1 MRKFL
6 TSILIQAICLHIY
19 AIAPGS
25 IKGKIIDAQTKEALE
40 FVNVRMQKADGS
52 VQGGITDQE
61 GLFYID
67 NLPLGNYSL
76 IISYMGYKTIEKELS
91 ITASNSNIDLRT
103 ILLSEDSQVIGEV
116 EVVGQKS
123 QMRFEIDK
131 KVFNVDQDISS
142 TGGTASDILS
152 NIPSVEVDNEG
163 EVSLRGNS
171 SVTIWINGKASGLSA
186 DNRAQILEQMPAET
200 IETIEVI
207 TNPSAKYSPEGTAGI
222 INIVL
227 KEDREPGYYGSAQVG
242 ADTEGGYNA
251 SANINYSSSK
261 LDAYANVGYRHRRRD
276 GGGYTNRTNISETG
290 NTYLNQTSES
300 ENSGNNLFARIG
312 LTYHATSKDHLTLNG
327 FGMFG
332 GRDNNNTINYHSNV
346 PGSYITS
353 QRMSN
358 ASNNMNGGNVE
369 MGYKHDFSSKSNI
382 DFTLSYNNWGM
393 NNSTHYTQDSQYKD
407 GTETHSYQQQN
418 NDIRNHNW
426 EAQLDY
432 TNTFNEKHKLEA
444 GYKGTFSKEDSPV
457 ETFSRMDETAPWQE
471 DENLF
476 NRFIYNKNVHAIY
489 AVYSSKIDKLGI
501 QLGLR
506 GEYSQTR
513 TKSLAYGQGK
523 GDVPFF
529 NDDYFSL
536 FPSVFLSYALPK
548 NNELQVNYTRRI
560 SRPWGGQLN
569 SFTNISDSANIS
581 FGNPLLSPEFSN
593 AFELNYIKTWE
604 AHTLSF
610 SGYYRSTNDVIQRI
624 RFLEDNIMKTTFENI
639 AKTRAAGIELVGKNK
654 LFDFWDLTTTVN
666 LYYSK
671 LDGFTYLPEGASQPV
686 IGEPEEDFSW
696 NARMI
701 ANFMLPYSISLQVTG
716 NYNSQRVVAQG
727 RREPNYSLDAGIRK
741 SFLDRKLSI
750 SLNARDIL
758 NSRKWRTITS
768 GAGFEQD
775 SKNWRGGRRIGLTVT
790 YSFGNMNL
798 RNKKTNANSNE
809 GNGSMNEPMEM
820 DF

>member
-1 MRKFL
+1 MKKFL
-6 TSILIQAICLHIY
+6 IGFLIQAICLHIY
-19 AIAPGS
+19 ANTPGD
-25 IKGKIIDAQTKEALE
+25 IKGKIIDANTKEALE

-52 VQGGITDQE
+52 VQGAITNQQ
-61 GLFYID
+61 GVFHIG
-67 NLPLGNYSL
+67 NLTSGEYNL
-76 IISYMGYKTIEKELS
+76 IISYMGYKTIEKKM
-91 ITASNSNIDLRT
+91 TVNASNNHIDLST
-103 ILLSEDSQVIGEV
+103 ILLSEDSQVLGEV
-116 EVVGQKS
+116 EVIGQQS

-131 KVFNVDQDISS
+131 KVFNVAQDLSS

-186 DNRAQILEQMPAET
+186 DNRAQILEQMPAES
-200 IETIEVI
+200 IEKIEVI

-227 KEDREPGYYGSAQVG
+227 KEDRKPGYYGSAQIG

-261 LDAYANVGYRHRRRD
+261 LDAYANIGYRHRRRD
-276 GGGYTNRTNISETG
+276 GGGYTNRTNISPEG
-290 NTYLNQTSES
+290 NNTYLNQTSES
-300 ENSGNNLFARIG
+300 ENNGDNLFARIG
-312 LTYHATSKDHLTLNG
+312 LTYHATSKDHLSING

-332 GRDNNNTINYHSNV
+332 GRNNNNTINYTSNV
-346 PGSYITS
+346 PDSYIAS
-353 QRMSN
+353 QRISD
-358 ASNNMNGGNVE
+358 ARNNMNGGNVE
-369 MGYKHDFSSKSNI
+369 LGYKHDFSENSNI

-393 NNSTHYTQDSQYKD
+393 NNSTDYTQESQYAD
-407 GTETHSYQQQN
+407 GHETHSYQQQN

-432 TNTFNEKHKLEA
+432 TNAFNENHKLEA
-444 GYKGTFSKEDSPV
+444 GYKGTFSREDSPV
-457 ETFSRMDETAPWQE
+457 ETFSRMSETDPWQE
-471 DENLF
+471 DADLF
-476 NRFIYNKNVHAIY
+476 NRFIYHKNIHALY

-523 GDVPFF
+523 GDLPYF

-581 FGNPLLSPEFSN
+581 FGNPLLTPEFSN

-604 AHTLSF
+604 EHMLSF

-639 AKTRAAGIELVGKNK
+639 AKTRAAGVELVGKNK
-654 LFDFWDLTTTVN
+654 LFDFLDLTTTVN

-671 LDGFTYLPEGASQPV
+671 LDGFSYLPEGASQPV
-686 IGEPEEDFSW
+686 TGEAEEDFSW

-741 SFLDRKLSI
+741 SFFDRKLSI

-758 NSRKWRTITS
+758 DSRKWRTITS

-790 YSFGNMNL
+790 YSFGNMKLKNN
-798 RNKKTNANSNE
+798 NKADAGGGSDSMGE
-809 GNGSMNEPMEM
+809 GMEM

>member
-300 ENSGNNLFARIG
+300 ENSGKR
-312 LTYHATSKDHLTLNG
+312 
-327 FGMFG
+327 
-332 GRDNNNTINYHSNV
+332 HSFK
-346 PGSYITS
+346 T
-353 QRMSN
+353 R
-358 ASNNMNGGNVE
+358 
-369 MGYKHDFSSKSNI
+369 K
-382 DFTLSYNNWGM
+382 
-393 NNSTHYTQDSQYKD
+393 
-407 GTETHSYQQQN
+407 
-418 NDIRNHNW
+418 
-426 EAQLDY
+426 
-432 TNTFNEKHKLEA
+432 NEFFVKRQGAKKL
-444 GYKGTFSKEDSPV
+444 
-457 ETFSRMDETAPWQE
+457 
-471 DENLF
+471 
-476 NRFIYNKNVHAIY
+476 
-489 AVYSSKIDKLGI
+489 KLGFKGF
-501 QLGLR
+501 L
-506 GEYSQTR
+506 YSL
-513 TKSLAYGQGK
+513 K
-523 GDVPFF
+523 P
-529 NDDYFSL
+529 
-536 FPSVFLSYALPK
+536 
-548 NNELQVNYTRRI
+548 I
-560 SRPWGGQLN
+560 
-569 SFTNISDSANIS
+569 
-581 FGNPLLSPEFSN
+581 LLWF
-593 AFELNYIKTWE
+593 
-604 AHTLSF
+604 
-610 SGYYRSTNDVIQRI
+610 
-624 RFLEDNIMKTTFENI
+624 
-639 AKTRAAGIELVGKNK
+639 
-654 LFDFWDLTTTVN
+654 
-666 LYYSK
+666 
-671 LDGFTYLPEGASQPV
+671 LPE
-686 IGEPEEDFSW
+686 
-696 NARMI
+696 
-701 ANFMLPYSISLQVTG
+701 
-716 NYNSQRVVAQG
+716 
-727 RREPNYSLDAGIRK
+727 
-741 SFLDRKLSI
+741 KLYE
-750 SLNARDIL
+750 
-758 NSRKWRTITS
+758 K
-768 GAGFEQD
+768 
-775 SKNWRGGRRIGLTVT
+775 
-790 YSFGNMNL
+790 MH
-798 RNKKTNANSNE
+798 NKKWKK
-809 GNGSMNEPMEM
+809 
-820 DF
+820 